1 MPLIWF
7 GVFRSS
13 FHVQRLLANDFTSL
27 TRLLRIVTWLRQD
40 NPVSICMTPLLAA
53 LLIPSYSSSDVEV
66 ALRLRVLLLL
76 VEVASAESTPSMSS
90 LGIFEHSC
98 SGWLWI
104 ILLLSIAYSVFQWYI
119 YVLSLVRLFCRGTI
133 VFYVLSGACLEEIVV
148 PWYILE
154 SVAKDIFA
162 VWLWTSSSDTMRPP

>member
-1 MPLIWF
+1 M
-7 GVFRSS
+7 
-13 FHVQRLLANDFTSL
+13 QRLLANNFTSL
-27 TRLLRIVTWLRQD
+27 AGLLRIVTRLRQD

-98 SGWLWI
+98 SGWL
-104 ILLLSIAYSVFQWYI
+104 
-119 YVLSLVRLFCRGTI
+119 
-133 VFYVLSGACLEEIVV
+133 
-148 PWYILE
+148 
-154 SVAKDIFA
+154 
-162 VWLWTSSSDTMRPP
+162 